1 MRFLRPDMASWWLV
15 VPLLVACWWI
25 QDRYAR
31 AARRRAAIL
40 SRFARLSR
48 RRSPFRRAAALA
60 AAVLAC
66 GALVFALARPQAL
79 LASRTPDYERQ
90 DLIIVLD
97 RSASMRAHDIPPSRF
112 TRATLEIRNFLK
124 HKPEAVDRVALVGFA
139 DASLVLS
146 YLTSDVNNLFF
157 YLDWIDGDPTTLLGT
172 NIGAALNSAREV
184 AQKDNRPTRKV
195 FLVVSDGEDY
205 GDDLRKA
212 LTTFR
217 AEGRRVHCI
226 GIGSD
231 QPVPIPLVDAEGRE
245 SFLKDDSGSLVRT
258 HFSESTLR
266 RIAEVTGGRY
276 VRSSTGNELAGEID
290 DIVKGERK
298 LLGWKTSTDYRDLY
312 HAALVTAVV
321 AGGALWLLL

>member
-1 MRFLRPDMASWWLV
+1 MRFLRPDMAPWWLV
-15 VPLLVACWWI
+15 VPVLVACWFVH
-25 QDRYAR
+25 DRYLR
-31 AARRRAAIL
+31 AARRRAAFL
-40 SRFARLSR
+40 PRFARLSR
-48 RRSPFRRAAALA
+48 RRSAFRRAAALA
-60 AAVLAC
+60 AAVCA
-66 GALVFALARPQAL
+66 GAALVFALARPQAL

-90 DLIIVLD
+90 DLVIVLD

-124 HKPEAVDRVALVGFA
+124 HKPEAIDRVALVGFA

-184 AQKDNRPTRKV
+184 AQKDNRPTRKL

-217 AEGRRVHCI
+217 TEGRHVHCI

-231 QPVPIPLVDAEGRE
+231 QQVPIPLVDADGRE
-245 SFLKDDSGSLVRT
+245 SFLKDDSGRLVKT
-258 HFSESTLR
+258 QFSETTLR
-266 RIAEVTGGRY
+266 QIAEATGGRY
-276 VRSSTGNELAGEID
+276 VRSSTGAELAGEIQ
-290 DIVKGERK
+290 DIVRGERK

-312 HAALVTAVV
+312 HASLVTAVV
-321 AGGALWLLL
+321 AGAILWLLL

>member
-1 MRFLRPDMASWWLV
+1 MRFLRPDMASWWLI

-31 AARRRAAIL
+31 AAWRRAAIL
-40 SRFARLSR
+40 PRFARLSR
-48 RRSPFRRAAALA
+48 RRSPLRRAAALA
-60 AAVLAC
+60 AAVCAG

-90 DLIIVLD
+90 DLVIVLD

-124 HKPEAVDRVALVGFA
+124 HKPEAIDRVALVGFA

-184 AQKDNRPTRKV
+184 AQKDNRPTRKL

-231 QPVPIPLVDAEGRE
+231 QPVPIPLVDNEGRE
-245 SFLKDDSGSLVRT
+245 SFLKDDNGRLVRT
-258 HFSESTLR
+258 QFSETTLR
-266 RIAEVTGGRY
+266 QIAVATGGRY
-276 VRSSTGNELAGEID
+276 VRSATGGELAGEID

-312 HAALVTAVV
+312 HAALVTAVA
-321 AGGALWLLL
+321 AGAALWLLL

>member
-1 MRFLRPDMASWWLV
+1 MAPWWLV
-15 VPLLVACWWI
+15 VPVLVACWFVH
-25 QDRYAR
+25 DRYLR
-31 AARRRAAIL
+31 AARRRAAFL
-40 SRFARLSR
+40 PRFARLSR
-48 RRSPFRRAAALA
+48 RRSSFRRAAALA
-60 AAVLAC
+60 AAVCAG

-90 DLIIVLD
+90 DLVIVLD

-124 HKPEAVDRVALVGFA
+124 HKPEAIDRVALVGFA

-184 AQKDNRPTRKV
+184 AQKDNRPTRKL

-217 AEGRRVHCI
+217 TEGRHVHCI

-231 QPVPIPLVDAEGRE
+231 QQVPIPLVDADGRE
-245 SFLKDDSGSLVRT
+245 SFLKDDSGRLVKT
-258 HFSESTLR
+258 QFSETTLR
-266 RIAEVTGGRY
+266 QIAEATGGRY
-276 VRSSTGNELAGEID
+276 VRSSTGVELAGEIQ
-290 DIVKGERK
+290 DIVRGERK

-312 HAALVTAVV
+312 HASLVTAVV
-321 AGGALWLLL
+321 AGAILWLLL